1 MSLKINEVTLM
12 MILGLQGSPR
22 KKGNT
27 DYLLSAFMDE
37 AEKFGAQTR
46 IIEVAQKNIVPCIGC
61 GYCEKKGSCITKN
74 DDMTNEIY
82 PRLREADVVVL
93 AAPIYFY
100 NVPAQLKALID
111 RTQTLWSRRYKLKL
125 TDPARHYRRG
135 FLLAQGATK
144 GKNLFEGVELTAKY
158 FFDAVGAAYNGSL
171 TYRHI
176 ENIGDMEKHPTVH
189 KDVAASVKELLTPLL
204 GRKKIL
210 FACRENA
217 CRSQMAAAFA
227 QKLAGDKIEIASAGS
242 EPAEKINADM
252 VKAMA
257 EKGIDMGFR
266 KTRHLNKV
274 ASELQPDVIVT
285 VGCGEACPLI
295 PGMQQIDWNLPDPA
309 GKSKDIMRNVRD
321 EIEQKVTALIG
332 KTLS

>member
-1 MSLKINEVTLM
+1 M
-12 MILGLQGSPR
+12 MVLGFQGSPR
-22 KKGNT
+22 RKGNT
-27 DYLLSAFMDE
+27 RYLLSAFMDE
-37 AEKFGAQTR
+37 VEKLGGKAR
-46 IIEVAQKNIVPCIGC
+46 IIDVAQKNIVPCIGC
-61 GYCEKKGSCITKN
+61 GFCEKKGSCVTKD
-74 DDMTNEIY
+74 DDMTHEIY
-82 PRLREADVVVL
+82 SLLREADAVVL

-100 NVPAQLKALID
+100 NVPAQLKAVID
-111 RTQTLWSRRYKLKL
+111 RTQTLWSRKYKLKL

-158 FFDAVGAAYNGSL
+158 FYDAIGAEYIGSL
-171 TYRHI
+171 TYRRI

-189 KDVAASVKELLTPLL
+189 KDVTASVKQLLSPLL

-227 QKLAGDKIEIASAGS
+227 QYFAGEKLEAASAGS
-242 EPAEKINADM
+242 EPAGQINSDM

-266 KTRHLNKV
+266 KTRLLDQA
-274 ASELQPDVIVT
+274 ASEMKPDMIVT
-285 VGCGEACPLI
+285 MGCGEACPFI
-295 PGMQQIDWNLPDPA
+295 PGSERLDWDLPDPA
-309 GKSKDIMRNVRD
+309 GQSMDVMRRVRD
-321 EIEQKVTALIG
+321 DIENRIKALL
-332 KTLS
+332 KT

>member
-1 MSLKINEVTLM
+1 M
-12 MILGLQGSPR
+12 MILGFQGSPR

-27 DYLLSAFMDE
+27 NYLLSLFMNE
-37 AEKFGAQTR
+37 AENLGAQTR

-61 GYCEKKGSCITKN
+61 GYCEKKGYCITKN

-82 PRLREADVVVL
+82 PLLREADVVVL

-111 RTQTLWSRRYKLKL
+111 RTQTLWSRKYKLNL

-144 GKNLFEGVELTAKY
+144 GKNLFEGVDLTAKY
-158 FFDAVGAAYNGSL
+158 FFDAVGARFNGSL

-176 ENIGDMEKHPTVH
+176 EYTGDMEKHPTVH
-189 KDVAASVKELLTPLL
+189 KDVTASVKKLLAPLL

-227 QKLAGDKIEIASAGS
+227 QHIAGDKIEAASAGS
-242 EPAEKINADM
+242 EPAEKINLDTI
-252 VKAMA
+252 KAMA

-266 KTRHLNKV
+266 KTRFLDQA
-274 ASELQPDVIVT
+274 ASELQPDMIIIM
-285 VGCGEACPLI
+285 GCGEACPII
-295 PGMQQIDWNLPDPA
+295 PGMQQLDWDLPDPA
-309 GKSKDIMRNVRD
+309 GKPIDVMRNVRD
-321 EIEQKVTALIG
+321 EIETRVKALVNNI
-332 KTLS
+332 LS

>member
-1 MSLKINEVTLM
+1 M
-12 MILGLQGSPR
+12 MILGFQGSPR

-27 DYLLSAFMDE
+27 NYLLSLFMNE
-37 AEKFGAQTR
+37 AENLGAQTC
-46 IIEVAQKNIVPCIGC
+46 IIEVTQKNIVPCIGC
-61 GYCEKKGSCITKN
+61 GHCEKKGFCITKN

-82 PRLREADVVVL
+82 PLLREADVVVL

-111 RTQTLWSRRYKLKL
+111 RTQTLWSRKYKLNL

-144 GKNLFEGVELTAKY
+144 GKNLFEGVDLTAKY
-158 FFDAVGAAYNGSL
+158 FFDAVGARFDGSL

-176 ENIGDMEKHPTVH
+176 EDTGDMEKHPTVQ
-189 KDVAASVKELLTPLL
+189 KDVTTSVKELLASLL

-227 QKLAGDKIEIASAGS
+227 QHIAGDKIETASAGS
-242 EPAEKINADM
+242 EPAEKINLDM
-252 VKAMA
+252 IKAMA

-266 KTRHLNKV
+266 KTRFLDQA
-274 ASELQPDVIVT
+274 ASDMQPDMIIT
-285 VGCGEACPLI
+285 MGCGEACPFI
-295 PGMQQIDWNLPDPA
+295 PGMQRVDWDIPDPA
-309 GKSKDIMRNVRD
+309 GKPMDVMRNVRD
-321 EIEQKVTALIG
+321 EIETRVKALVNSI
-332 KTLS
+332 LD